1 MTRLTLP
8 TAHIATLLRA
18 LTRDRDQLAAAGDD
32 AEAQAVQA
40 VLYAVEPQVVELRS
54 VVKHEPVRVG
64 DVWRPKSKHARIDL
78 EVAKIAADGLVKLRL
93 RSKSGGSYSYHPRM
107 LVASYTLIERDGVPV
122 AQEASHV

>member
-40 VLYAVEPQVVELRS
+40 VIYAVEPQVAMPGL
-54 VVKHEPVRVG
+54 
-64 DVWRPKSKHARIDL
+64 AQMADL
-78 EVAKIAADGLVKLRL
+78 FNRDNR
-93 RSKSGGSYSYHPRM
+93 
-107 LVASYTLIERDGVPV
+107 IERDGVPV
-122 AQEASHV
+122 AQEQA